1 MGVSLTSDGDRP
13 TTKLGVPSE
22 ARGREVLQA
31 RGDASREG
39 IIRDI
44 EEFE

>member
-1 MGVSLTSDGDRP
+1 MTSDGDRP
-13 TTKLGVPSE
+13 TTKLGVPNK

-39 IIRDI
+39 IIGDI